1 MLKKAQK
8 ESRKSGYL
16 DLENKDIYRVLKEY
30 KITKRIE
37 DAFGSLFFSKEGN
50 DNEKATSPLCFMSY
64 FTNKKIKK
72 IEENDT

>member
-16 DLENKDIYRVLKEY
+16 DLENKDIYLVLKEY

-37 DAFGSLFFSKEGN
+37 DAFGSLFLVRRER
-50 DNEKATSPLCFMSY
+50 TM
-64 FTNKKIKK
+64 KKQRAPCVS
-72 IEENDT
+72 

>member
-16 DLENKDIYRVLKEY
+16 DLENKDIYRVLIEY

-37 DAFGSLFFSKEGN
+37 DAFGSLFLVRREM
-50 DNEKATSPLCFMSY
+50 TM
-64 FTNKKIKK
+64 KKQRAPCVS
-72 IEENDT
+72 